1 MKTLALITSSESTKN
16 ELCSQ
21 LRFLLEDYMDV
32 VGYATETGI
41 SEKVKADLVVMSSTM
56 MAEQAKDLASPEC
69 PVIVANRS
77 LNLQSLERLFSIPKG
92 TEVVLVNDELEN
104 SQEVIKL
111 LQDVGIDYLRY
122 VPYAPNHP
130 LTSKSTIAITPG
142 ETSLVPS
149 SIHTIIDIGP
159 RVIDLTT
166 IIEILSLLGLLD
178 EQSRLISTRYLET
191 IIRLNKKLHDSME
204 EAGKVNLY
212 LNRVLNQV
220 NEGILTFSDEGI
232 ISVCNE
238 SAALLFG
245 KKGSSLIGLE
255 LKSLVKDHNVL
266 EFLLTRKDQSEG
278 TEQGEGQDQIFHI
291 NQTEVIINRFHS
303 DMLRSTVCTIKDTKE
318 AIDLEKKLRQNL
330 VSRGFIGKY
339 HFHDI
344 VCASAKM
351 QQLVEIATRLADSDL
366 GILIYGES
374 GVGKELFASSIHN
387 VSKRK
392 SGPFLAVNFSALPED
407 LVESEL
413 FGYEEGSFT
422 GARKGGQRGLFEQA
436 NGGTIFLDEIGDIS
450 PKIQTRLLRVL
461 QEKEIRRVGGTQI
474 LPIDVRVIAATNHDL
489 AKMCR
494 EGFFREDLYHRLKK
508 LYLKIPPLRQR
519 REDID
524 PLISHFLMKNG
535 RTDLELSQEVL
546 SALRSHPWR
555 GNVRELE
562 NVIEY
567 FIAVCKENQC
577 TLDQMPQDF
586 LETNHELEIDAK
598 CFEHAT
604 PAEFS
609 ETAFRYY
616 ITDDTTGTKGEYDAL
631 LIAIEQYNRM
641 GQAASRSKL
650 LESCSATLPY
660 LTEDRIRRKTDRL
673 KEKGL
678 IFKSAGKAGMRLTPK
693 GVDYLRTMK

>member
-1 MKTLALITSSESTKN
+1 MKTLALITSSVSTKN

-32 VGYATETGI
+32 LGYATESGI
-41 SEKVKADLVVMSSTM
+41 KEKVKADLIVMSSTM
-56 MAEQAKDLASPEC
+56 MAEQAKDLACPDC

-92 TEVVLVNDELEN
+92 TEVVVVNDEMEN

-111 LQDVGIDYLRY
+111 LLDIGIDYLRY
-122 VPYAPNHP
+122 VPYAPGFP
-130 LTSKSTIAITPG
+130 LTSKSNIAITPG

-149 SIHTIIDIGP
+149 SITTIIDIGP

-220 NEGILTFSDEGI
+220 NEGILTFSDKGI

-238 SAALLFG
+238 AAASLFG
-245 KKGSSLIGLE
+245 KKGSSLIGME
-255 LKSLVKDHNVL
+255 VQSLVRDQNVL
-266 EFLLTRKDQSEG
+266 EFLLSRQNQTEG
-278 TEQGEGQDQIFHI
+278 IDHAEGQDQIFRI
-291 NQTEVIINRFHS
+291 NHTEVIINRFHS

-318 AIDLEKKLRQNL
+318 AIDLEKKLRQDL
-330 VSRGFIGKY
+330 VKRGFIGKY
-339 HFHDI
+339 RFQDI
-344 VCASAKM
+344 VCESTKM
-351 QQLVEIATRLADSDL
+351 KQLVETAIRLADSDL

-450 PKIQTRLLRVL
+450 PRIQARLLRVL

-474 LPIDVRVIAATNHDL
+474 LPIDVRILAATNQDL
-489 AKMCR
+489 TRMCR
-494 EGFFREDLYHRLKK
+494 EGRFREDLYHRLKK
-508 LYLKIPPLRQR
+508 LYLKIPPLRER

-524 PLISHFLMKNG
+524 PLIDHFLKKNG
-535 RTDLELSQEVL
+535 RTNLELSHDVIT
-546 SALRSHPWR
+546 ALRSHAWR

-562 NVIEY
+562 NVLEY
-567 FIAVCKENQC
+567 FIAVCKEDHC

-586 LETNHELEIDAK
+586 MELNQELEQSSPSDENPQA
-598 CFEHAT
+598 A
-604 PAEFS
+604 AS
-609 ETAFRYY
+609 
-616 ITDDTTGTKGEYDAL
+616 YDATEEFL
-631 LIAIEQYNRM
+631 LSAGTLEEYILLLHAIQRLNQSGE
-641 GQAASRSKL
+641 AASRRKL
-650 LESCSATLPY
+650 LETCRSTLPY
-660 LTEDRIRRKTDRL
+660 LTEDRIRRRTDQL
-673 KEKGL
+673 KESGL
-678 IFKSAGKAGMRLTPK
+678 IFKSSGKKGMRLTPR
-693 GVDYLRTMK
+693 GVSYLQERKQE

>member
-32 VGYATETGI
+32 VGYATESGI
-41 SEKVKADLVVMSSTM
+41 REKVKADLVVMSSTM
-56 MAEQAKDLASPEC
+56 MAEQAKDLASPDS
-69 PVIVANRS
+69 PVIIAKRS

-92 TEVVLVNDELEN
+92 TEVILVNDEIEN

-122 VPYAPNHP
+122 VPYAPSHP

-149 SIHTIIDIGP
+149 SIQTIIDIGP

-178 EQSRLISTRYLET
+178 ERSRLISTRYLET

-450 PKIQTRLLRVL
+450 PKIQARLLRVL

-494 EGFFREDLYHRLKK
+494 EGSFREDLYHRLKK
-508 LYLKIPPLRQR
+508 LYLKIPPLRER
-519 REDID
+519 RDDID
-524 PLISHFLMKNG
+524 PLIAHFLMKNG
-535 RTDLELSQEVL
+535 RTDLELSEEVL

-567 FIAVCKENQC
+567 FIAVCKEDHC